1 LLVPNRPQPP
11 QGVHELIAQTSEIAA
26 QHPLSSWGT
35 LRFLL
40 VFAERFAFIRLQD
53 LWHPVRFLSQMEGA
67 PPIKLGMDGFK
78 HSLLDDTNPARH
90 YAAFVFVGYW
100 LPNFLGLLVLWLWE
114 LAGAVRYGY
123 WSQPDVRSGY
133 TGFYHGRLIRR
144 YGHTILPSLM
154 ARDLTEPSP
163 WGRLSYSARR
173 SKQKMNEE

>member
-1 LLVPNRPQPP
+1 MSSPLR
-11 QGVHELIAQTSEIAA
+11 GVQALIAQTSRMAA
-26 QHPLSSWGT
+26 QYPLSSWGT
-35 LRFLL
+35 LRFVLA
-40 VFAERFAFIRLQD
+40 FAERFAFIRLQD
-53 LWHPVRFLSQMEGA
+53 LWHPIRFLKQMEGA

-78 HSLLDDTNPARH
+78 QSLLDDVNPARH

-100 LPNFLGLLVLWLWE
+100 LPNFLGILVLWLWE
-114 LAGAVRYGY
+114 VAGAVRYGY

-163 WGRLSYSARR
+163 WGRLSYNARK
-173 SKQKMNEE
+173 SKAKNEE